1 MSTVNV
7 VKEIRPYSVKELAS
21 IYGVCDKTLKKWMKP
36 FASEIGEKQGRYY
49 TVAQVNVIFNKIG
62 IPYKMKEEYEH
73 K

>member
-1 MSTVNV
+1 MSPVNV

-36 FASEIGEKQGRYY
+36 FANEIGEKQGRYY
-49 TVAQVNVIFNKIG
+49 TVAQVNVIFTKLG
-62 IPYKMKEEYEH
+62 IPYKMKEEHEH

>member
-62 IPYKMKEEYEH
+62 IPYKMKEEHEH

>member
-36 FASEIGEKQGRYY
+36 FANEIGEKQGRYY
-49 TVAQVNVIFNKIG
+49 TVAQVNVIFTKIG
-62 IPYKMKEEYEH
+62 IPCKMKEEHEH